1 MGYTTPRWVRL
12 WLALSSVIVL
22 WDVGYCLVRPRSFP
36 GGSLAWIWAPYNM
49 VPYVDVDWLYG
60 WPAFENGDGFT
71 NAQAVMNIVETI
83 FNFVSLWLG
92 DHPAAPVIA
101 LMSLVMT
108 ASKTDLYLLQEVFC
122 GWCNTGHNP
131 RLRFWTVWVMTN
143 CTWIVVPTIAA
154 AALAWGLI
162 RDLSRHSARLDG
174 LKHHAVAVQ
183 SPQAIVA
190 KAEKARDPFPHAVG
204 GAPLPL
210 TFHPRDRPV
219 LVVGSNRLAASRV
232 LTLLEADAVVHVA
245 SGRELSE
252 LPEEIQWRASNKEV
266 HYTRF
271 SGGRDEW
278 EQFMREQGITL
289 VAVTDTLISSGAPSL
304 ETAQAIH
311 AAANALR
318 IPINVSDRPDFSTFT
333 FPSVHRFAG
342 ADGPSNLQVAVST
355 NGKGCRLAG
364 RIRREIAA
372 KLPANVGAAV
382 DNIGQLRA
390 RAKPTISDDDSI
402 TPLNKPVS
410 QKGGEDHLRRM
421 RWVHQMSE
429 YYSYDQLAALSAGEM
444 DSVLEGEAPYPLPH
458 HEGGIAKRGRILL
471 VGSGPGHPS
480 LLTVAAR
487 HALNNATLILSD
499 KLVPAEIIALIP
511 KTTKLHIARKFPGN
525 ADNSQNEMMELALA
539 GARAGETV
547 VRLKQGDPFVYGRGG
562 EEVLYFREHGFE
574 ATVVPGVSSALAG
587 PLMMGIPVTQR
598 GVADTFVMCTGAGR
612 GGAAVQLPGYQK
624 SKTLAILMGVARID
638 TVLAAL
644 TGPDGPQRDG
654 AAYPRHLPIAI
665 VERASSP
672 DQRVI
677 LSTLENVAG
686 AIQSVDQRPPGMIL
700 VGWAAMCLEGKGR
713 VDILDGADEKE
724 AVETWLAGER
734 FRTREGLPADWS
746 WFPSA

>member
-1 MGYTTPRWVRL
+1 
-12 WLALSSVIVL
+12 
-22 WDVGYCLVRPRSFP
+22 
-36 GGSLAWIWAPYNM
+36 M

-60 WPAFENGDGFT
+60 WPALENGDGFT
-71 NAQAVMNIVETI
+71 TAQGQSQSPTNHRPAKSIALMNIAETI
-83 FNFVSLWLG
+83 LNVVTLALG

-101 LMSLVMT
+101 LISLVMT
-108 ASKTDLYLLQEVFC
+108 ASKTDLYFLQEYFC

-131 RLRFWTVWVMTN
+131 PFRFWSVWVATN
-143 CTWIVVPTIAA
+143 GTWILVPTIAA
-154 AALAWGLI
+154 VVVASGLI
-162 RDLSRHSARLDG
+162 LELSGRTTYRLD
-174 LKHHAVAVQ
+174 HHASTFKSSQTLPVAG
-183 SPQAIVA
+183 VA
-190 KAEKARDPFPHAVG
+190 AAERARDPYPQATG

-210 TFHPRDRPV
+210 TFHPKGQAV

-245 SGRELSE
+245 SERELTD
-252 LPEEIQWRASNKEV
+252 LPEEIQWRVQNKEV
-266 HYTRF
+266 RF
-271 SGGRDEW
+271 ERVSGGKDEW
-278 EQFMREQGITL
+278 EKFLLAKRIIL
-289 VAVTDTLISSGAPSL
+289 VAVTDTLIASDPSASL
-304 ETAQAIH
+304 ESAHAVH
-311 AAANALR
+311 AAASALH
-318 IPINVSDRPDFSTFT
+318 IPINVSDKPQFSTFT

-342 ADGPSNLQVAVST
+342 VDGPSNLQVAVST
-355 NGKGCRLAG
+355 NGKGCRMAG

-372 KLPANVGAAV
+372 KLPSNVGAAV
-382 DNIGQLRA
+382 DNVGQLRA

-410 QKGGEDHLRRM
+410 QTGGEDHLRRM

-429 YYSYDQLAALSAGEM
+429 YYSYDQLASLGQNEM
-444 DSVLEGEAPYPLPH
+444 DAVLDSGEAPFPLPH
-458 HEGGIAKRGRILL
+458 HEGGVAKGKPGRILL

-487 HALNNATLILSD
+487 HALDNATLILSD

-511 KTTKLHIARKFPGN
+511 KSTKLHIARKFPGN
-525 ADNSQNEMMELALA
+525 ADNSQNEMMELALQ
-539 GARAGETV
+539 GARNGETV

-574 ATVVPGVSSALAG
+574 ATVVPGVSSAMAG

-638 TVLAAL
+638 AVLAAL

-677 LSTLENVAG
+677 LSTLENIAG
-686 AIQSVDQRPPGMIL
+686 AIQTVDQRPPGMIL

-713 VDILDGADEKE
+713 VDVLDGADEKE
-724 AVETWLAGER
+724 IVGQWLGGDR
-734 FRTREGLPADWS
+734 FKTREGLPQDWS
-746 WFPSA
+746 WFPTA

>member
-1 MGYTTPRWVRL
+1 
-12 WLALSSVIVL
+12 
-22 WDVGYCLVRPRSFP
+22 
-36 GGSLAWIWAPYNM
+36 M
-49 VPYVDVDWLYG
+49 VPYTDVDWLYG
-60 WPAFENGDGFT
+60 WPALESGDGFT
-71 NAQAVMNIVETI
+71 NAQGEQIEIKISHRPQLTPSALLNVVEVI
-83 FNFVSLWLG
+83 LNFISLSLG
-92 DHPAAPVIA
+92 SHPAAPVIA
-101 LMSLVMT
+101 LISLVMT
-108 ASKTDLYLLQEVFC
+108 ASKTDLYILQEYFC

-131 RLRFWTVWVMTN
+131 PFRFWTVWVATN

-154 AALAWGLI
+154 IAVAAKLIKALSARPAALGHHNAMAVT
-162 RDLSRHSARLDG
+162 STSTVPSSSEAAR
-174 LKHHAVAVQ
+174 
-183 SPQAIVA
+183 
-190 KAEKARDPFPHAVG
+190 ARDPFPRPTG

-210 TFHPRDRPV
+210 TFHVKGLPV
-219 LVVGSNRLAASRV
+219 LVAGSNRLAAARV
-232 LTLLEADAVVHVA
+232 LTLLEADADVYVA
-245 SGRELSE
+245 SDVDLASM
-252 LPEEIQWRASNKEV
+252 PEEIQWRVQNKEV
-266 HYTRF
+266 HYERV
-271 SGGRDEW
+271 SGGKDEW
-278 EQFMREQGITL
+278 HKLLVAKNIVL
-289 VAVTDTLISSGAPSL
+289 VAVTDTLIAATPTPSL
-304 ETAQAIH
+304 ESAKAIH
-311 AAANALR
+311 AAAQSLR
-318 IPINVSDRPDFSTFT
+318 VPINVSDQPQLSTFT

-342 ADGPSNLQVAVST
+342 IDGPSNLQVAVST

-372 KLPANVGAAV
+372 KLPSNVGAAV
-382 DNIGQLRA
+382 DNVGQLRD

-410 QKGGEDHLRRM
+410 QRGGEDDLRRM

-429 YYSYDQLAALSAGEM
+429 YFSYDQLASLAPEEM
-444 DSVLEGEAPYPLPH
+444 DAVLDLSEDAPFPLPH
-458 HEGGIAKRGRILL
+458 HEGGVAHGKRGRILL

-487 HALNNATLILSD
+487 HALDNATLILSD
-499 KLVPAEIIALIP
+499 KLVPPEIIALIP
-511 KTTKLHIARKFPGN
+511 KSTKLHIARKFPGN
-525 ADNSQNEMMELALA
+525 ADNSQNEMMELALQ
-539 GARAGETV
+539 GALNGETV

-612 GGAAVQLPGYQK
+612 GGASVQLPGYQK
-624 SKTLAILMGVARID
+624 SKTLTILMGVARID
-638 TVLAAL
+638 AVLAAL

-654 AAYPRHLPIAI
+654 AAYPKHLPIAI

-713 VDILDGADEKE
+713 VDILDGADERE
-724 AVETWLAGER
+724 IVDQWLGGDR
-734 FRTREGLPADWS
+734 FKTREGLSQDWS
-746 WFPSA
+746 WFPTA